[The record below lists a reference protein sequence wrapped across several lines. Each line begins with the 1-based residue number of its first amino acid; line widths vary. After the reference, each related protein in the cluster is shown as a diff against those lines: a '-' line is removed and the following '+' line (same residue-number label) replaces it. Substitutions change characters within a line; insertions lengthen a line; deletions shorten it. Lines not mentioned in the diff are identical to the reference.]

1 MIPIKKNINQISNH
15 IFQIIHP
22 EKALPVLEASRIPK
36 GLQSFMNEDNLL
48 DLAHNSIITE
58 SEETSTTLPSKR
70 RVSSV
75 KARK

>member
-1 MIPIKKNINQISNH
+1 MIPIIHIKLAITFYNIFLRSLH
-15 IFQIIHP
+15 
-22 EKALPVLEASRIPK
+22 LPVLDASRIPK

-48 DLAHNSIITE
+48 DLAHNSIMTE
-58 SEETSTTLPSKR
+58 SEDTSTTLPSKR